1 MKCHPGGDWNRVGVV
16 GKNLPLDLQMS
27 TTDHAETW
35 NRHWVLKSIASQPM
49 ACVASP
55 ALTMEVNFSL
65 IYFDLKLL
73 LSLSYLKWN
82 LLCGSNI
89 YIRPMALWWHV
100 VLARASWDVL
110 GICYGLTEQMLSD
123 GQTLGVKSNFSK
135 RSKSPLPK
143 FKRWDSE
150 ASWSEK
156 CVLQNPGC
164 LDYTIQSCGD
174 YDKP

>member
-1 MKCHPGGDWNRVGVV
+1 MVTQIGWGVV

-35 NRHWVLKSIASQPM
+35 NRHWVLKSIATQPM

-55 ALTMEVNFSL
+55 ALTMGILQSA
-65 IYFDLKLL
+65 
-73 LSLSYLKWN
+73 SAYLFWN
-82 LLCGSNI
+82 HYCHCHTWSGICFCDMEFHPGQWLYDG
-89 YIRPMALWWHV
+89 MFF
-100 VLARASWDVL
+100 LARASWDVL

-164 LDYTIQSCGD
+164 LDYTIPSCGD
-174 YDKP
+174 YHKP